1 MPDNFYTQ
9 LMQAF
14 IRTIG
19 IYPVGSVVELKTGH
33 IGLVVKLTET
43 HRLKPVVMLIMN
55 RNKEYYP
62 RRKLVNLASSIWD
75 KRDGRSEVKRIVDA
89 KEFNIDVKNIINEE
103 SLS

>member
-1 MPDNFYTQ
+1 
-9 LMQAF
+9 
-14 IRTIG
+14 
-19 IYPVGSVVELKTGH
+19 
-33 IGLVVKLTET
+33 
-43 HRLKPVVMLIMN
+43 MLIMN

-75 KRDGRSEVKRIVDA
+75 KRDGRPEIKRILDA